1 MPAASRFE
9 ELANLL
15 DFRRVS
21 RFTSFSNFVS
31 MSTFDNAK
39 DTTAQK
45 AEEAKSMGQEKAG
58 QAQGTAEV

>member
-1 MPAASRFE
+1 
-9 ELANLL
+9 
-15 DFRRVS
+15 
-21 RFTSFSNFVS
+21 

-58 QAQGTAEV
+58 QAQGSAEVWIRTRKLVPSMACLGYKQMSE

>member
-1 MPAASRFE
+1 
-9 ELANLL
+9 
-15 DFRRVS
+15 
-21 RFTSFSNFVS
+21 

-58 QAQGTAEV
+58 QAQGTAEVWIRTSKSPSMPCLGLQQISE